1 MSAANHPV
9 DYTITLTD
17 AVTAEM
23 EKAIATPLIQYN
35 ISQAGLSSTRALA
48 ILIKDADEQII
59 GGLWG
64 KTGGGWLFTQLFVIP
79 ESLRGQGLGT
89 KLLNLAEQEA
99 IERGCHGAW
108 LDTFEFQARA
118 FYERLGYS
126 CFGQLEDYPMGFSR
140 FFMKKSLRTQ

>member
-1 MSAANHPV
+1 MSAANHVV

-23 EKAIATPLIQYN
+23 EKAIATPLTQYN
-35 ISQAGLSSTRALA
+35 MSQAGLSGARALA

-89 KLLNLAEQEA
+89 KLLHLAEQEA

-140 FFMKKSLRTQ
+140 FFMKKSLRSQ